1 MVARRDF
8 PTAPR
13 CRQTFFSEAVE
24 KPESTLT
31 PHIISASAQTKPVI
45 AINIRFMTLLCCSNR
60 NTHAEEK
67 TRMRDGLLRN
77 TTCSG
82 IIASAIATPHLS
94 YSAVPFLVWLS
105 QSVTSFSETEPEN
118 RCPVSHVPAPA
129 IF

>member
-8 PTAPR
+8 PTALR

-67 TRMRDGLLRN
+67 DKDEGRPVTQHDMQRN
-77 TTCSG
+77 NRFSDSHP
-82 IIASAIATPHLS
+82 AS
-94 YSAVPFLVWLS
+94 
-105 QSVTSFSETEPEN
+105 
-118 RCPVSHVPAPA
+118 
-129 IF
+129 